1 MKTILLEKPEV
12 FVRADTPEPDGPGLG
27 EVLVQVGCIGICG
40 TDLHAFAGRQPFIE
54 YPLILGHELG
64 VEVLEVGDG
73 VEDVAPGMRC
83 AVEPYMDC
91 GRCRP
96 CQIGRGNCCENLR
109 VLGVHMD
116 GGMRE
121 RIVVPAHKLHVSAQL
136 ELEQLALVETLGIGA
151 HAVERAGVQEGEA
164 VLVVGVGP
172 IGLGAVQF
180 AQIAGAE
187 VAVLD
192 VSESRLQFCRAQFG
206 VEHGVVA
213 GEGALAEVREIFGGL
228 PAVVF
233 DATGHRGSMQASFHF
248 VASAGRL
255 VYIGFQ
261 REEVAFPNPEFH
273 RREMTIMSSRNALAD
288 DFRRIIAWMEEG
300 RIDTQPWITH
310 RLNYSD
316 IIEDFPAL
324 YAPDSGV
331 LKAMLTL

>member
-1 MKTILLEKPEV
+1 
-12 FVRADTPEPDGPGLG
+12 
-27 EVLVQVGCIGICG
+27 
-40 TDLHAFAGRQPFIE
+40 
-54 YPLILGHELG
+54 
-64 VEVLEVGDG
+64 
-73 VEDVAPGMRC
+73 
-83 AVEPYMDC
+83 
-91 GRCRP
+91 
-96 CQIGRGNCCENLR
+96 
-109 VLGVHMD
+109 MD

-136 ELEQLALVETLGIGA
+136 DLEQLALVETLGIGA
-151 HAVERAGVQEGEA
+151 HGVQRAGVKQGET

-180 AQIAGAE
+180 AQLAGAK

-192 VSESRLQFCRAQFG
+192 ASESRLQFCHTEFG

-213 GEGALAEVREIFGGL
+213 GEGALEKVLDIFNGL

-233 DATGHRGSMQASFHF
+233 DATGHRGAMQASFHF

-255 VYIGFQ
+255 IYIGFQ
-261 REEVAFPNPEFH
+261 REEDSFPNPEFH

-310 RLNYSD
+310 RLDYGD
-316 IIEDFPAL
+316 IVEVFPEL
-324 YAPDSGV
+324 HAPDAGV
-331 LKAMLTL
+331 LKAVLEF